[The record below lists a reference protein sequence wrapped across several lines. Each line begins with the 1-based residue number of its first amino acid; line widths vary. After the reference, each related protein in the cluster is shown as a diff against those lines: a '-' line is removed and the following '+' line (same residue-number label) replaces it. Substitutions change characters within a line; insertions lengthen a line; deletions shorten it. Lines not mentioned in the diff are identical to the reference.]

1 MVHEQD
7 MLSSLRSIKRSTLRH
22 YAARFPQAASSL
34 DDWERLVAAGA
45 WQNLV
50 ETRRM
55 FSHADQTD
63 YLDLLSDL
71 YEKWEG
77 AQFPISR
84 ASGAKLLQQVLAER
98 NEGGAHL
105 ARLLGVDPSL
115 AYRLLRGERQLTA
128 VQIRKVADAY
138 GIDPVAL
145 LP

>member
-1 MVHEQD
+1 M
-7 MLSSLRSIKRSTLRH
+7 
-22 YAARFPQAASSL
+22 